1 MNHDQIRKNSYRIL
15 LGLFGLIAFSQV
27 HAALLDDLTDAHG
40 RYTGPT
46 VEENVI
52 AMDIDKNG
60 FADVHEV
67 RAFLELKHGKGY
79 KKALLD
85 VLEATAQ
92 RRSCTTSFVDELAVD
107 SK

>member
-1 MNHDQIRKNSYRIL
+1 MYIDLNSKNIYRL
-15 LGLFGLIAFSQV
+15 MVGSLGLIAFSLTQ
-27 HAALLDDLTDAHG
+27 AALLDDLTDASG

-52 AMDIDKNG
+52 AMDTDKNG

-67 RAFLELKHGKGY
+67 RAFLELRHGKGY

-85 VLEATAQ
+85 VLEASAE
-92 RRSCTTSFVDELAVD
+92 RRSCTTSFVNELAGD